1 MSVKPSRKVAIVQRR
16 QKVADLYLK
25 GYGQAAIARE
35 LNVRQSTI
43 SEDIKQA
50 TIAWRESTIRDFDA
64 ARDLE
69 LQRIDKVDRESWAGY
84 ERSQQPGQVAT
95 VDGQPGSQKS
105 KRTMKHQYGDPRFL
119 DIILKCNEARR
130 QLLGLDAP
138 SKIAATTPD
147 GKALTIEERKIHI
160 QAIIREHYGIT
171 AVISPP
177 SDKEAED
184 GPGPQQ
190 TGGVAG
196 ENDGRG
202 VAEAQSAAGTGDPH
216 PSAPSSPS

>member
-1 MSVKPSRKVAIVQRR
+1 MSVTPSRKVAIVQRR
-16 QKVADLYLK
+16 QKVTDLYLK
-25 GYGQAAIARE
+25 GYGQLAIARE

-69 LQRIDKVDRESWAGY
+69 LERIARVEREAWAGY

-95 VDGQPGSQKS
+95 VDGPAGSQKA
-105 KRTMKHQYGDPRFL
+105 KRTVRHQYGDPRFL

-138 SKIAATTPD
+138 TKIAATTPD
-147 GKALTIEERKIHI
+147 GKPLTIEERKVHI
-160 QAIIREHYGIT
+160 QAIITEHFGIT
-171 AVISPP
+171 AVLSPP
-177 SDKEAED
+177 SDKEAEN
-184 GPGPQQ
+184 GPTEAGRA
-190 TGGVAG
+190 AG
-196 ENDGRG
+196 EDDGRRDPADEPASG
-202 VAEAQSAAGTGDPH
+202 AGHAHAA
-216 PSAPSSPS
+216 APSPAS